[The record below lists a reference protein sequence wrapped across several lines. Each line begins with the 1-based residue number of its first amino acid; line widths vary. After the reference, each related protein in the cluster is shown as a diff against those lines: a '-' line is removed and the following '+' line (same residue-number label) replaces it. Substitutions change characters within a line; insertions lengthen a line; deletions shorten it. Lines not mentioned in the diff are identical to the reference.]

1 MLNYTFIADNQV
13 VVTTKYRIKV
23 VSFEVASQ
31 VFEVTKLYILKRINK
46 ALYEKCVNDLLQL
59 SE

>member
-23 VSFEVASQ
+23 VSFEVAAQ

-46 ALYEKCVNDLLQL
+46 ALYIKCVNDLLQL

>member
-13 VVTTKYRIKV
+13 IVITKYRIKI
-23 VSFEVASQ
+23 VSFEVAAQ
-31 VFEVTKLYILKRINK
+31 LFELTKLYILKRINK
-46 ALYEKCVNDLLQL
+46 ALYIKCVNDLLQL

>member
-13 VVTTKYRIKV
+13 VVITKYRIKV

-31 VFEVTKLYILKRINK
+31 IFEVTKLYILKRINK

-59 SE
+59 SD

>member
-23 VSFEVASQ
+23 VSFEVAAQ

-46 ALYEKCVNDLLQL
+46 SLYEKCVNDLLQL

>member
-1 MLNYTFIADNQV
+1 MFKYTFIADNQV
-13 VVTTKYRIKV
+13 IVKTKYRIKV
-23 VSFEVASQ
+23 VSFETASA